1 MSENISNNKRIA
13 KNTILLYIRM
23 LFLMLIGVY
32 TSRVL
37 LQALGIENYGIYN
50 VVAGFLTMFS
60 IITSSMCAAICRF
73 ITVELGK
80 GDSNRLKIVFSTSV
94 SVQLFMSLLIV
105 LLIESFGVWFLNNEM
120 NIPVG
125 REVAAQWCIHCA
137 ALTTFI
143 GLLNIPFNANSTS
156 KCKITKCFCRG
167 CNLNCVKACS

>member
-60 IITSSMCAAICRF
+60 KSPLARMAVPI
-73 ITVELGK
+73 
-80 GDSNRLKIVFSTSV
+80 
-94 SVQLFMSLLIV
+94 
-105 LLIESFGVWFLNNEM
+105 
-120 NIPVG
+120 
-125 REVAAQWCIHCA
+125 
-137 ALTTFI
+137 
-143 GLLNIPFNANSTS
+143 
-156 KCKITKCFCRG
+156 
-167 CNLNCVKACS
+167 